1 MKAQRVDVIHVD
13 GQTFELAP
21 GVSRWHI
28 ETGVDGKFHGL
39 SYCEACEYIPPKVA
53 EYKIGYL
60 DPIDYRQT
68 FTRYCPNCGRRM
80 SNSDDE
86 D

>member
-39 SYCEACEYIPPKVA
+39 SYCEACDYVPPHIV
-53 EYKIGYL
+53 EFDSRYL
-60 DPIDYRQT
+60 EDRRGPQLLS
-68 FTRYCPNCGRRM
+68 RYCPNCGRRM